1 MAFLDGRHISRRR
14 ECAAGFKIENFSMR
28 NDRSAVPKAASAAPS
43 SDRHKYD
50 RLSTRQPDA
59 LVEAV
64 NVIARKRNT
73 TVTAIMG
80 EAAIKTVQENRALL
94 PKKLQRRL
102 RGFGLGET

>member
-1 MAFLDGRHISRRR
+1 
-14 ECAAGFKIENFSMR
+14 MR
-28 NDRSAVPKAASAAPS
+28 NARPAVPKAASAAPS

-64 NVIARKRNT
+64 NIIARKRNT
-73 TVTAIMG
+73 TVAVVMG

>member
-1 MAFLDGRHISRRR
+1 
-14 ECAAGFKIENFSMR
+14 MR
-28 NDRSAVPKAASAAPS
+28 NARPAVPRRASDAS
-43 SDRHKYD
+43 SADRHKYD

-80 EAAIKTVQENRALL
+80 EAAIKAVQENRALL
-94 PKKLQRRL
+94 PKKLQRKL
-102 RGFGLGET
+102 RDVGLGD